1 MRYYFHKIY
10 TNVAMLPI
18 IEGIMHADFITPLYN
33 LSYYTS
39 IETQVVEWLWYPYIP
54 YGKISI
60 IQGDPGDGKTTFAL
74 QIAAMLSKG
83 VPLPN
88 NTETSSPLSI
98 IYQSGEDNPADT
110 IKPRLEAAG
119 ADCSKIALINT
130 LDAPLSISDERLEK
144 AIIEADA
151 KLLVLDPLQAFIPE
165 DCDLSRALD
174 MREAMS
180 SLAGIAERTHCAVVI
195 IGHLNKSTGIKNLY
209 RGIGSIDI
217 AAIARSVLYIARP
230 DDKSSLRIVIH
241 IKSNLAKA
249 GSSVAFTFDDDGRF
263 MWVNLAESLTESD
276 LSSFPINVV
285 QDSKQKVIERF
296 LIELLTSG
304 EKSAQDVFAL
314 CSERGYAKRTVDRAK
329 KSLKIRSYRKNG
341 EWVWSVTS

>member
-1 MRYYFHKIY
+1 MF
-10 TNVAMLPI
+10 
-18 IEGIMHADFITPLYN
+18 
-33 LSYYTS
+33 
-39 IETQVVEWLWYPYIP
+39 
-54 YGKISI
+54 
-60 IQGDPGDGKTTFAL
+60 
-74 QIAAMLSKG
+74 
-83 VPLPN
+83 
-88 NTETSSPLSI
+88 
-98 IYQSGEDNPADT
+98 
-110 IKPRLEAAG
+110 
-119 ADCSKIALINT
+119 
-130 LDAPLSISDERLEK
+130 
-144 AIIEADA
+144 
-151 KLLVLDPLQAFIPE
+151 
-165 DCDLSRALD
+165 
-174 MREAMS
+174 
-180 SLAGIAERTHCAVVI
+180 
-195 IGHLNKSTGIKNLY
+195 
-209 RGIGSIDI
+209 
-217 AAIARSVLYIARP
+217 IARP

-314 CSERGYAKRTVDRAK
+314 CSERGDAKRTVDRAK